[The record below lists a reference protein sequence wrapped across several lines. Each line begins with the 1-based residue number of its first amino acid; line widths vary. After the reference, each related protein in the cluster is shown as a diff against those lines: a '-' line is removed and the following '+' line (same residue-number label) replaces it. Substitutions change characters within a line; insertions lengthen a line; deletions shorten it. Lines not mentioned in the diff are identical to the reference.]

1 MAKLYVQQNGP
12 QLMEFI
18 RQNDFLHRLEHDN
31 EEQPELILTGENEPE
46 ISVEETEEAAG
57 WNIKRV
63 LQWFWGKITG
73 TEEQEVNEEI
83 NIHSEEHEEHT
94 TPSDFSHSPLFLQST
109 ISFAILITFAVVL
122 SRQFAR

>member
-1 MAKLYVQQNGP
+1 MGEHFHPRIHPDDNVNDCIRKMAKLYVQQNGP

-46 ISVEETEEAAG
+46 ISVEETEEAVG

-73 TEEQEVNEEI
+73 TEEEVNEEI
-83 NIHSEEHEEHT
+83 NFILKNMKN
-94 TPSDFSHSPLFLQST
+94 TPHHQ
-109 ISFAILITFAVVL
+109 TFH
-122 SRQFAR
+122 